1 MVYALTSRAQAPTAN
16 SVSPG
21 LESFSFSL
29 AFAIAAAIAATDTV
43 GVAAGILLH
52 QTTMN
57 LTAKIE
63 GPLVI

>member
-16 SVSPG
+16 SVSLG

-29 AFAIAAAIAATDTV
+29 AFAAAIAATDTV